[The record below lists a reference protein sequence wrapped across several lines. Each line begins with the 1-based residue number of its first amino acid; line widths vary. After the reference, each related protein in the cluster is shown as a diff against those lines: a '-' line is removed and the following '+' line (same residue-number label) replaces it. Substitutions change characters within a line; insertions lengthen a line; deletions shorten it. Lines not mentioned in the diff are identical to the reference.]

1 MTTMIGM
8 PLMVDNTNCLSI
20 FHLIFQLNTTAP
32 HVYVYVHEGTH
43 APNFVKI
50 GNGFPNSNKFFIP
63 MIIY

>member
-1 MTTMIGM
+1 MI
-8 PLMVDNTNCLSI
+8 VNHCLDMSTR
-20 FHLIFQLNTTAP
+20 LVMYASTK
-32 HVYVYVHEGTH
+32 GTH